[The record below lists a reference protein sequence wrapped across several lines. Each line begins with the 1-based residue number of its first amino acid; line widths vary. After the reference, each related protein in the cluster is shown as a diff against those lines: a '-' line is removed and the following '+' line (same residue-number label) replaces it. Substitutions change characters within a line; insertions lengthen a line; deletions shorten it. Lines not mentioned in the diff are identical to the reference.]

1 MKLYEFQAKNILK
14 KYDVCV
20 PRGEAISDSNEA
32 SGIFHKID
40 CKRCVIKAQV
50 LAGGRGKS
58 GGIQFA
64 TTPPEAQSYAA
75 GMLGTRLVT
84 RQTDQKGIEIKY
96 VLIEDAVSVKKEWYL
111 SITIDRSLQTPVLI
125 VSAEGG
131 VEIEEVA
138 KRMPDK
144 IIKEPL
150 DIFSGLHPFQARRIA
165 TKLNISDILL
175 TRFTNLVTN
184 LFNAFIKNDC
194 SLLEINPLAVTEGEY
209 LCALDAKMD
218 IDDNALYRHPEFEQL
233 FSSINTL
240 IAHSPTLEKRDLEG
254 FLLPSVDKELMNISY
269 QGLSYAE
276 ALAKKYRLS
285 YISLDGNIGCLV
297 NGAGLAMATMD
308 IIKLH
313 GGEPANFLDV
323 GGDASVE
330 QVTQAFKIIL
340 SDPKVK
346 AVLINIF
353 GGIMKCDVIA
363 SGIIQAIKE
372 VGIHIPLVVRL
383 EGTNVD
389 IARKILDVS
398 GLNIISA
405 KDMKEAAGMVVKAVK
420 G

>member
-150 DIFSGLHPFQARRIA
+150 DVFSGLHPFQARRIA
-165 TKLNISDILL
+165 TKLNISGILS
-175 TRFTNLVTN
+175 TRLANLVTN

-194 SLLEINPLAVTEGEY
+194 SLLEINPLAVMEDDE

-218 IDDNALYRHPEFEQL
+218 IDDNALYRHPEFSKEIMAILNQDL
-233 FSSINTL
+233 
-240 IAHSPTLEKRDLEG
+240 SPSE
-254 FLLPSVDKELMNISY
+254 V
-269 QGLSYAE
+269 
-276 ALAKKYRLS
+276 LARKHRLS

-330 QVTQAFKIIL
+330 QVTQAVKIIL

-389 IARKILDVS
+389 IARKMLDDS
-398 GLNIISA
+398 GLNVISA
-405 KDMKEAAGMVVKAVK
+405 IDMKEAAGMVVKAVK

>member
-32 SGIFHKID
+32 SGVFHKID

-150 DIFSGLHPFQARRIA
+150 DVFSGLHPFQARRIA
-165 TKLNISDILL
+165 TKLNISGILS
-175 TRFTNLVTN
+175 TRLANLVTN

-194 SLLEINPLAVTEGEY
+194 SLLEINPLAVMEDDE

-218 IDDNALYRHPEFEQL
+218 IDDNALYRHPEFSKEIMAILNQDL
-233 FSSINTL
+233 
-240 IAHSPTLEKRDLEG
+240 SPSE
-254 FLLPSVDKELMNISY
+254 V
-269 QGLSYAE
+269 
-276 ALAKKYRLS
+276 LARKHRLS

-330 QVTQAFKIIL
+330 QVTQAVKIIL

-389 IARKILDVS
+389 IARKMLDDS
-398 GLNIISA
+398 GLNVISA
-405 KDMKEAAGMVVKAVK
+405 IDMKEAAGMVVKAVK